1 MDIDLVWLRENVL
14 RRDMDADEQEAI
26 RQLLEV
32 KNFAAGETIIAQNQP
47 GSTLYILRSGVA
59 DVLLEAHGTRQRIA
73 TAREGALLGEL
84 TFLTGEPAS
93 ADVVAR
99 EACVVYTVSRESFSD
114 MMREHQEL
122 VYALFA
128 HMLEHTAQVIRRMN
142 EEHIGMM
149 QYIMGRR
156 V

>member
-1 MDIDLVWLRENVL
+1 MEIDLSWFREQIL
-14 RRDMDADEQEAI
+14 GRDLDDAEQEAI
-26 RQLLEV
+26 RRWFDV
-32 KNFAAGETIIAQNQP
+32 RTFACGESVIAQGTP
-47 GSTLYILRSGVA
+47 GNTLFILRSGAA
-59 DVLLEAHGTRQRIA
+59 DVMLDAHGTRQRIV

-93 ADVVAR
+93 ANVVAR
-99 EACVVYTVSRESFSD
+99 ETCIVYTISRTAFSE
-114 MMREHQEL
+114 MMREQQGL
-122 VYALFA
+122 VFLLFA
-128 HMLEHTAQVIRRMN
+128 HMLEHTAKVIRHMN

>member
-1 MDIDLVWLRENVL
+1 MEIDLSWFREQIL
-14 RRDMDADEQEAI
+14 RREIDDTEQEAI
-26 RQLLEV
+26 RRWFDV
-32 KNFAAGETIIAQNQP
+32 RAFANGESIIAQGAP
-47 GSTLYILRSGVA
+47 GKTLFILRSGVA
-59 DVLLEAHGTRQRIA
+59 DVMLDAHGIRQRIA

-93 ADVVAR
+93 ANVVAR
-99 EACVVYTVSRESFSD
+99 EACIVYTISRTAFSE
-114 MMREHQEL
+114 MMRKHQGL
-122 VYALFA
+122 VFSLFA
-128 HMLEHTAQVIRRMN
+128 HMLEHTAQVIRHMN